1 MLAVRAL
8 LVDFDGTACVQ
19 DVSEM
24 LLDTFGEPGWER
36 FDEAVDR
43 GEMGLR
49 EAGAHQVAMLRG
61 SREEMLVFAL
71 PRAQLAPS
79 FPTFVAW
86 AEEKDLPLVLASD
99 GFAFYIRPILEDAGL
114 GHLEVV
120 TNELVFEGPAPPS
133 STRTVTPCA
142 PAAERARCSPRSGF
156 VSATAPVA
164 FVGDGQSDRY
174 GALYSDIVFAK
185 AALVAICELDGVP
198 FRRWETFDDVR
209 EDLETIETLPG
220 PVGGERCP
228 GWRSP

>member
-19 DVSEM
+19 DMSEM
-24 LLDTFGEPGWER
+24 LLDRFGEPGWGR

-86 AEEKDLPLVLASD
+86 AEEKDLPLVLASEAVLPVR
-99 GFAFYIRPILEDAGL
+99 GAMAWRCGSVCPSCSARAS
-114 GHLEVV
+114 
-120 TNELVFEGPAPPS
+120 APQ
-133 STRTVTPCA
+133 RV
-142 PAAERARCSPRSGF
+142 
-156 VSATAPVA
+156 
-164 FVGDGQSDRY
+164 
-174 GALYSDIVFAK
+174 
-185 AALVAICELDGVP
+185 
-198 FRRWETFDDVR
+198 
-209 EDLETIETLPG
+209 
-220 PVGGERCP
+220 
-228 GWRSP
+228 